1 MPCMY
6 ALKLVLECV
15 ERNGSGGGREE
26 GRGERMRTLKNIFKF
41 AFYSGFINYLLKY

>member
-15 ERNGSGGGREE
+15 ERNGSGGGRE
-26 GRGERMRTLKNIFKF
+26 GGGIMRTL
-41 AFYSGFINYLLKY
+41 